1 MLRLYGATGF
11 ALVFALALCA
21 NPLFAQSRPVLQP
34 DVELIDNTGA
44 FEFNGLDQSLDLGR
58 SGAWNLSEG
67 DFTIHVQ
74 VSFSSLINDGPCYG
88 PGCDMSIVDKMLYN
102 NGDGWRLLKQSDNR
116 FWFCLGGPGCDPAS
130 STTVIGKTVA
140 ETGLWYGV
148 AAVKTSSQISIYVN
162 GFEFSAHT
170 A

>member
-74 VSFSSLINDGPCYG
+74 VSFSSLINTP
-88 PGCDMSIVDKMLYN
+88 
-102 NGDGWRLLKQSDNR
+102 
-116 FWFCLGGPGCDPAS
+116 
-130 STTVIGKTVA
+130 
-140 ETGLWYGV
+140 
-148 AAVKTSSQISIYVN
+148 
-162 GFEFSAHT
+162 
-170 A
+170 